1 MYTKILTK
9 TDKILEEELLSLK
22 YTSYFQSKNWA
33 DFQSEYFNRKFWF
46 VNFYENNKIISSCL
60 VIKIDLPFK
69 KNYLYIPA
77 GPNLYDYT
85 SEIYKNLIIEI
96 SKIAKIEK
104 SIFLKLESTF
114 SDKDMFDGSISS
126 NLMTFYN
133 NSYNFFVKNLGF
145 SKSYENKI
153 PNNTLLID
161 LSKDENQ
168 ILKEMKQKGRYNI
181 KKAIE
186 YGIKIEKTKNPE
198 SKEFEVFWQL
208 TKETTKRDNFSSN
221 LKDYYINLLNFLNT
235 KNIET
240 YLYSAYFENKI
251 IASAI
256 CVFYKN
262 KATYY
267 YGASSNKYRNLMAPY
282 LLQWQMIK
290 DAKENN
296 IKIYDFLGISPL
308 YYEEA
313 GNYVINDNFN
323 KKRFKKREAV
333 ENFLNNHN
341 FSGIT
346 EFKTKFGGEITN
358 YIGSCDLIYNKFW
371 YFIIKIS
378 KKFRKLRRKII

>member
-1 MYTKILTK
+1 MYTKIFTK

-46 VNFYENNKIISSCL
+46 INFYENSKIISSCL
-60 VIKIDLPFK
+60 VLKIKLPFN

-77 GPNLYDYT
+77 GPDLYDYT
-85 SEIYKNLIIEI
+85 SDIYKNLISEI
-96 SKIAKIEK
+96 YNIAKKER
-104 SIFLKLESTF
+104 SIFLKMESTF

-133 NSYNFFVKNLGF
+133 NAYNFFVKTLGF

-153 PNNTLLID
+153 PNNTLFID

-181 KKAIE
+181 KKAEE
-186 YGIKIEKTKNPE
+186 YGIKIEKTKNPN
-198 SKEFEVFWQL
+198 SKEFNEFWKL
-208 TKETTKRDNFSSN
+208 TKETTKRDKFSSN
-221 LKDYYINLLNFLNT
+221 PKEYYFNLLKFLNS

-256 CVFYKN
+256 SVFYKN

-290 DAKENN
+290 DAKYSNM
-296 IKIYDFLGISPL
+296 KVYDFLGIYPS
-308 YYEEA
+308 YYEEN
-313 GNYVINDNFN
+313 GNYIVNDSFN
-323 KKRFKKREAV
+323 RIKFKKKETV
-333 ENFLNNHN
+333 ENFLNKHN

-346 EFKTKFGGEITN
+346 EFKTKFGGEVIN
-358 YIGSCDLIYNKFW
+358 YMGSCDLIYNKFW

-378 KKFRKLRRKII
+378 KKIRKLKRKII